1 MRNIQGK
8 RKAYVI
14 RQGSNRTVIAIDLTE
29 NEVKKAKTSELQLET
44 VKITDKYIVC
54 RKARA

>member
-14 RQGSNRTVIAIDLTE
+14 RQGNNRTVIAIDLTE